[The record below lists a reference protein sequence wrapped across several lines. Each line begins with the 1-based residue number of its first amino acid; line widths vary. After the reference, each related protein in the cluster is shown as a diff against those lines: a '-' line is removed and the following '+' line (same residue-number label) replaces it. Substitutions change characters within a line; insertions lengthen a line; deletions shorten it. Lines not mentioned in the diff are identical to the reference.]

1 MLEERTKIEFASL
14 SDAVEIGVL
23 SKQDIEHGLGWKYT
37 PKKISELIRNRTKNV
52 VVARSGASLA
62 GFGIMTYYEYQANL
76 DLLAVKRNF
85 RRMKIGSEIVEW
97 LEKVALTSGAFN
109 VFVQVRKQN
118 GVAIKFY
125 EVLGY
130 SVIEIDS
137 RYYSSIEAGVVM
149 AKNLKRMVNL

>member
-130 SVIEIDS
+130 SVIEIYS